1 MGNGRL
7 RANATPTH
15 RGDRRTGG
23 SRQKHGGAAARGQ
36 ARIHAGRH
44 GRAVPRRGAR
54 RAALLDL
61 QRQAGERGGVVLE
74 GRDIGTVVFPDAEV
88 KFFLTASPEVRAK
101 RRYEELV
108 VRGQNVDYAATLA
121 EVKARDENDMN
132 RPIAPLRR
140 ADDALLVD
148 SSDRAVEDI
157 VEEMARRV
165 PMAARA

>member
-1 MGNGRL
+1 
-7 RANATPTH
+7 
-15 RGDRRTGG
+15 
-23 SRQKHGGAAARGQ
+23 
-36 ARIHAGRH
+36 
-44 GRAVPRRGAR
+44 V
-54 RAALLDL
+54 
-61 QRQAGERGGVVLE
+61 E
-74 GRDIGTVVFPDAEV
+74 
-88 KFFLTASPEVRAK
+88 
-101 RRYEELV
+101 
-108 VRGQNVDYAATLA
+108 RGQNVDYAATLA